1 MTISRASMKS
11 QLVRGKK
18 KFVKA
23 KRKNIKEEIMAPL
36 VQMNSNT

>member
-23 KRKNIKEEIMAPL
+23 KKKKDKKKKK
-36 VQMNSNT
+36 